1 MTVRRD
7 QRILSVLPKVCRNP
21 TQTSGLSIPL
31 VLTAQVQYAP
41 NTQQG
46 PSMTSQAVF
55 LRSTAAASDSASLS
69 APRRWLVVEPLPT
82 MGVKVPFTTWDRVVH
97 AQFENVGLQLLN
109 SFDPEIVLA
118 PLIAPR
124 WDVMDLAA
132 LLTEARFGGL
142 LLARSRG
149 LPSVDMVLGEI
160 RDMFPDI
167 EVRIQIV
174 PG

>member
-1 MTVRRD
+1 
-7 QRILSVLPKVCRNP
+7 
-21 TQTSGLSIPL
+21 
-31 VLTAQVQYAP
+31 
-41 NTQQG
+41 
-46 PSMTSQAVF
+46 
-55 LRSTAAASDSASLS
+55 
-69 APRRWLVVEPLPT
+69 